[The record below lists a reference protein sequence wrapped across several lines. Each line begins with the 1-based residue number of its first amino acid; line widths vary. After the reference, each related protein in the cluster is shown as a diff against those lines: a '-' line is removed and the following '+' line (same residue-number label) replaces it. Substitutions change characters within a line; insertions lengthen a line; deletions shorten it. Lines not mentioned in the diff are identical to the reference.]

1 VARANARHRRLLGGE
16 HASYRSRKR
25 LLRSRRRAGH
35 APGLAPRVDSRRR
48 PAGEDAAQFDGWLL
62 EGYSVIVA
70 PTGEP
75 LAGPLVRERGILIA
89 DLDLG
94 SLPARKRLFDPTG
107 HYNRPD
113 VFRLMVDDSPKPSVV
128 VKPFPV
134 DH

>member
-1 VARANARHRRLLGGE
+1 M
-16 HASYRSRKR
+16 
-25 LLRSRRRAGH
+25 
-35 APGLAPRVDSRRR
+35 
-48 PAGEDAAQFDGWLL
+48 
-62 EGYSVIVA
+62 A
-70 PTGEP
+70 PTGKL

-128 VKPFPV
+128 VEPFSV
-134 DH
+134 DR